1 MLGREGKR
9 PKKAQTTPKNPIFF
23 LFILVQFGVPWTIRH
38 EFQGTVHLVGVLG
51 GPGNPTR
58 CAKRMSS

>member
-1 MLGREGKR
+1 MCWVERENTQKR
-9 PKKAQTTPKNPIFF
+9 PKQLPKTQFF
-23 LFILVQFGVPWTIRH
+23 FILGQFGVPWAIRH

-51 GPGNPTR
+51 GPDNPTR